1 MRKKKVSVFRK
12 IGVIAGTVCL
22 CLLVGAAIFQSN
34 GGGQSDEAR
43 QKHPAETADSEDKKE
58 QSAETADPEDKKGQ
72 SAETAGSEDKKERRS
87 ASSDQKDFGEQEDAK
102 PDGSSTGAVSAEA
115 QNSNPQE
122 KTDSGRK
129 PESSAAEAQSSQ
141 VLELPDIQA
150 MSAGDI
156 LDASAL
162 SREFLDSLFYSQ
174 EISEDLRQRIWGNSY
189 QENNHISLSELRYLR
204 VLHVGFDEETHIGEL
219 IVNQSIAE
227 DILEIMS
234 ELYRQNYPIERMLLI
249 DEYGADDE
257 SSMSDNNTSAF
268 NYREIAGSSKLSR
281 HALGLAIDINPRY
294 NPYVKQKDAGEVL
307 VSPANGG
314 AYADRSQEF
323 PHKITEGD
331 LCLQLFSEHG
341 FTWGGYWNSVK
352 DYQHFEK

>member
-1 MRKKKVSVFRK
+1 M
-12 IGVIAGTVCL
+12 
-22 CLLVGAAIFQSN
+22 
-34 GGGQSDEAR
+34 
-43 QKHPAETADSEDKKE
+43 
-58 QSAETADPEDKKGQ
+58 
-72 SAETAGSEDKKERRS
+72 
-87 ASSDQKDFGEQEDAK
+87 K
-102 PDGSSTGAVSAEA
+102 PDRSSLQKLQFWKIKRKSLLKRRTWSIWKSRPPKL
-115 QNSNPQE
+115 QNRKSPGNRRIQSQTAMLRRILKHRPQ
-122 KTDSGRK
+122 R
-129 PESSAAEAQSSQ
+129 SSRI
-141 VLELPDIQA
+141 LELADIQA
-150 MSAGDI
+150 MAAGEI
-156 LDASAL
+156 LDVSAL

-174 EISEDLRQRIWGNSY
+174 EISEELRQRIWGSSY

-204 VLHVGFDEETHIGEL
+204 VLHAGFDGETHIGEL

-234 ELYRQNYPIERMLLI
+234 ELYRQNYPIEKMLLI

-281 HALGLAIDINPRY
+281 HALGLAVDINPRY
-294 NPYVKQKDAGEVL
+294 NPYVKQKAGEVL

-323 PHKITEGD
+323 PYKITEGD
-331 LCLQLFSEHG
+331 LCLQLFSEYG
-341 FTWGGYWNSVK
+341 FQWGGYWNSVK

>member
-1 MRKKKVSVFRK
+1 MRKRKSSAVSKRSIF
-12 IGVIAGTVCL
+12 AGAVCL
-22 CLLVGAAIFQSN
+22 CLLIGAAVIQQN
-34 GGGQSDEAR
+34 WGKQGHEAGQ
-43 QKHPAETADSEDKKE
+43 E
-58 QSAETADPEDKKGQ
+58 QSAETAVLEDKKKE
-72 SAETAGSEDKKERRS
+72 SAETADMEHMEEPSAKASEQKEP
-87 ASSDQKDFGEQEDAK
+87 GEQEVTK
-102 PDGSSTGAVSAEA
+102 PDSDASENSETSA
-115 QNSNPQE
+115 P
-122 KTDSGRK
+122 
-129 PESSAAEAQSSQ
+129 AQSSSRI
-141 VLELPDIQA
+141 LELADIQA
-150 MSAGDI
+150 MAAGEI
-156 LDASAL
+156 LDVSAL

-174 EISEDLRQRIWGNSY
+174 EISEELRQRIWGSSY

-204 VLHVGFDEETHIGEL
+204 VLHAGFDGETHIGEL

-234 ELYRQNYPIERMLLI
+234 ELYRQNYPIEKMLLI

-281 HALGLAIDINPRY
+281 HALGLAVDINPRY
-294 NPYVKQKDAGEVL
+294 NPYVKQKAGEVL

-323 PHKITEGD
+323 PYKITEGD
-331 LCLQLFSEHG
+331 LCLQLFSEYG
-341 FTWGGYWNSVK
+341 FQWGGYWNSVK